1 MHVVISIVAWN
12 SMKYLPEALA
22 SLDTQTYRDFTL
34 VIVDNASSD
43 GVEEFVRG
51 NHPRA
56 GLIRNTKNLGFAR
69 AHNQA
74 IAYAKARIAPERGD
88 ILALV
93 MNPDAVLEPTFL
105 EEAVRSM
112 TLHPEAGSVSGKLLR
127 MKHSADELSNGGE
140 KTFTVDSAG
149 LRIRK
154 TRRMDDRGAGEQD
167 GTDYDRGR
175 EIFGPSGALG
185 LYRLSALESVAYPVG
200 GPTQPGQLAVEGR
213 EEYFDE
219 DFFAYKEDL
228 DLAWRLRLAGWTS
241 WYEPRAVAYHYRTAR
256 GRDRASYLSLG
267 RNRRNRSPLVKFLSY
282 RNSWLVLMKNDQLR
296 NQLIDL
302 PRIAWY
308 ETGKFI
314 YALILEPR
322 TLKAVP
328 SALALWPKMRRKR
341 AHIMRT
347 ARTSA
352 KEIRKWFA

>member
-12 SMKYLPEALA
+12 SMKYLPEALG

-34 VIVDNASSD
+34 VVVDNASAD
-43 GVEEFVRG
+43 GVEEYVRG
-51 NHPRA
+51 HHPRA
-56 GLIRNTKNLGFAR
+56 AIIRNTKNLGFAR

-74 IAYAKARIAPERGD
+74 IAYARARIAPERGD
-88 ILALV
+88 LLMLV

-105 EEAVRSM
+105 EEAVRTM

-127 MKHSADELSNGGE
+127 MRHSTDEMATGGE
-140 KTFTVDSAG
+140 KTSVIDSAG

-167 GTDYDRGR
+167 GSDYGKAR

-185 LYRLSALESVAYPVG
+185 LYRLSALESVAFPVG
-200 GPTQPGQLAVEGR
+200 KNGGNR

-228 DLAWRLRLAGWTS
+228 DLAWRLRLAGWS
-241 WYEPRAVAYHYRTAR
+241 SLFEPRALAYHYRTAR
-256 GRDRASYLSLG
+256 GKDKASYFSLG
-267 RNRRNRSPLVKFLSY
+267 KNRRGRSPFVKFLSY
-282 RNSWLVLMKNDQLR
+282 RNHWLVLTKNDHFVNR
-296 NQLIDL
+296 LIDL

-308 ETGKFI
+308 ETGKFL
-314 YALILEPR
+314 YALLLEPS
-322 TLKAVP
+322 TLKSIP

-341 AHIMRT
+341 AFIMKS
-347 ARTSA
+347 ARVSA
-352 KEIRKWFA
+352 KDIRKWFA